1 MPTFSTLPLSKA
13 RANSATGHR
22 AALLQEYVAYIQR
35 VAPGEAGKLEL
46 GEGETTQAVRRRL
59 NVAAEAL
66 GMDLK
71 ASRST
76 NAVYFWVL
84 NNRHG
89 ADSRKMSKTARN
101 KAAHFHALGGAVS
114 SSTESSTQQK
124 VRPEVMAH
132 YRASLARN
140 RLLAELLAQ

>member
-89 ADSRKMSKTARN
+89 ADSGKVSKTARN
-101 KAAHFHALGGAVS
+101 KAAHFHALGGAS